1 MMNKSVSKNRMSKS
15 KSQLGDTISDNI
27 SDITYRHAH
36 AHGQCFRRDC
46 CKERDKILE
55 RLHKK
60 NSKKVSQVRLS
71 GNGPLL

>member
-36 AHGQCFRRDC
+36 VHGQCFRRDC

-55 RLHKK
+55 RLHKIGK
-60 NSKKVSQVRLS
+60 F
-71 GNGPLL
+71 